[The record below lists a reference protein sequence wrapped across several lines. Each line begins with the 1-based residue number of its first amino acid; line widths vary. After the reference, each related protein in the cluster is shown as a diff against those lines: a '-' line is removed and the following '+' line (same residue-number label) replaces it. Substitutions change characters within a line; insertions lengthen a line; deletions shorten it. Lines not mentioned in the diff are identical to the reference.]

1 MVPAHQSPAEI
12 SRTTTLRGCPQDLAQ
27 SYGPKECLHGVR
39 VNSAAWGLLKPKELL
54 EKVTCLVGLGSIT
67 ASMLCCFMCIYIYNY
82 NIYIYIFI
90 SRLVDQNHGLIPC
103 KSQPAASSSSWPIL
117 CIWQFLANAEPVS
130 SPWMPHYA
138 HHEGSSIYISSP
150 IHSASQDNPGLIR
163 RIHLPGR
170 QSFVCSPSQQPSG
183 LRTRGWSWKMQTPR
197 LPRRRIRCAK
207 QFSHVYWGSS
217 ITRWKHDDEEQDDD
231 HHYLIGIT
239 PCS

>member
-1 MVPAHQSPAEI
+1 MLNGSCTPKSCRDIANNDTAGLP
-12 SRTTTLRGCPQDLAQ
+12 SRSGSELWPKGMSSWRQGELSSMRLVEAQ
-27 SYGPKECLHGVR
+27 RVVR
-39 VNSAAWGLLKPKELL
+39 KGNMSGRIRKYH
-54 EKVTCLVGLGSIT
+54 SIYVV
-67 ASMLCCFMCIYIYNY
+67 LFHVYIYNY
-82 NIYIYIFI
+82 NIHIYIFI

-183 LRTRGWSWKMQTPR
+183 LRTRG
-197 LPRRRIRCAK
+197 
-207 QFSHVYWGSS
+207 
-217 ITRWKHDDEEQDDD
+217 
-231 HHYLIGIT
+231 
-239 PCS
+239 